1 MMAVALKSWKALGTS
16 VHVVTTDEAALGRA
30 EVAVSDVLLD
40 VDSTYSR
47 CRPDGELSPLNASA
61 GRPVGVSPL
70 LATALAASLRAARL
84 SNGAVD
90 PTVGTAVRLAGYDD
104 DFSKIVEDGGPI
116 TLRAWRIAGWR
127 TVRFDAVSRGVRLP
141 MGVELDL
148 GSTGNA
154 PGADLP
160 AAAAHGVAR
169 AGGGMGSRGGHTPT
183 AGPAPP
189 GGV

>member
-47 CRPDGELSPLNASA
+47 FRPDSELTHLNATA
-61 GRPVGVSPL
+61 GRPVSVSPL

-90 PTVGTAVRLAGYDD
+90 PTVGAAVRLAGYDD
-104 DFSKIVEDGGPI
+104 AFSNIVAVGGP
-116 TLRAWRIAGWR
+116 LMPRAWRGAG
-127 TVRFDAVSRGVRLP
+127 RGTAAGGAGRGGAPSCITSSSPRPAFPPWGGGVPSGWGRLLP
-141 MGVELDL
+141 
-148 GSTGNA
+148 STGT
-154 PGADLP
+154 
-160 AAAAHGVAR
+160 
-169 AGGGMGSRGGHTPT
+169 SRR
-183 AGPAPP
+183 PP
-189 GGV
+189 PSCRGRPPSTG